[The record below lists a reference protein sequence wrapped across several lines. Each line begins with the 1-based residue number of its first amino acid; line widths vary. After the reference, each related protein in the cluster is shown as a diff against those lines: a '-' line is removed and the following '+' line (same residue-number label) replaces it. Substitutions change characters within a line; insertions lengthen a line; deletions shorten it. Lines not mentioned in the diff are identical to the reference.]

1 MSRAGARI
9 AVSGGSAARSFLR
22 AELADVRFVTLAPG
36 EDAAQAVRDADML
49 VFIADQHETPDEPR
63 IAALAEAARS
73 RGILVAA
80 LVVAADRTPGPSTL
94 LATLR
99 DAADMVMVIRE
110 PADVQA
116 VVAALR

>member
-22 AELADVRFVTLAPG
+22 AELGDVRFVTLASG
-36 EDAAQAVRDADML
+36 EDAGAAVRDADML
-49 VFIADQHETPDEPR
+49 VFVADQHEAPDGPR
-63 IAALAEAARS
+63 IAALAEAART

-80 LVVAADRTPGPSTL
+80 LVVAGEPGSGPSAL
-94 LATLR
+94 LAAFR
-99 DAADMVMVIRE
+99 DAADMVMVLRE
-110 PADVQA
+110 AADVQA